1 MGAHTSTKEIKCT
14 IINIQNHGTVRQDK
28 YLIPNKHIWIKEM
41 LHFHCK
47 YEVQYKTDSNNI
59 HSNIKKGMKISCIS
73 IVMKIGR
80 MIWKE
85 QNIEFLQNFRD
96 YKGKERK

>member
-1 MGAHTSTKEIKCT
+1 
-14 IINIQNHGTVRQDK
+14 
-28 YLIPNKHIWIKEM
+28 
-41 LHFHCK
+41 
-47 YEVQYKTDSNNI
+47 
-59 HSNIKKGMKISCIS
+59 MKISCIS